1 MAAESATA
9 VRLPSPFAR
18 AENKTGRLCVKL
30 SPMSFDPKNIL
41 VIDFGQM
48 GDVVLSLPAL
58 AAVRQRFPRA
68 RVTVAVG
75 KPGRQVVELSGS
87 ADEVLVVDRVALRD
101 GFAPLSVV
109 RVLSVVQEV
118 RRRKFDFVIDL
129 HSLSETNLLG
139 YLSGAP
145 RRLYSRR
152 PGRSLDFL
160 SNFRPVPPTEDF
172 SKHAV
177 ERYLDVLA
185 PLKVGEVSRVP
196 RLPLKDEAGR
206 AVEQLFRKSKV
217 GRDAPLVGV
226 FPGAGHPS
234 RRWPLERFAE
244 LAKRLA
250 DSDGLHTALFIGPE
264 ELPQSKQIRSAFP
277 TATTMSVEKL
287 DIPQLASALARTS
300 VLVSNDTGPVHI
312 AAAVGTPTV
321 VLVGRDGPNGYE
333 PVGRGHRSIFRA
345 PIESITVAAVYEAA
359 RRALVS
365 ERTASL
371 FAS

>member
-1 MAAESATA
+1 M
-9 VRLPSPFAR
+9 
-18 AENKTGRLCVKL
+18 G
-30 SPMSFDPKNIL
+30 FDPKNIL

-75 KPGRQVVELSGS
+75 KPGRQVVELSGA

-101 GFAPLSVV
+101 GFVPLSIARVV
-109 RVLSVVQEV
+109 GVVQEV

-129 HSLSETNLLG
+129 HSLSETNLLAF
-139 YLSGAP
+139 LSGAQH
-145 RRLYSRR
+145 RLFSRR

-160 SNFRPVPPTEDF
+160 SNFRPQPPTEDL

-196 RLPLKDEAGR
+196 RLPLKDEAER
-206 AVEQLFRKSKV
+206 AVDQFFKKAKV
-217 GRDAPLVGV
+217 GMAGPLVGV
-226 FPGAGHPS
+226 FPGAGHAS

-244 LAKRLA
+244 LARRLA
-250 DSDGLHTALFIGPE
+250 EVDGLHAALFVGPE
-264 ELPQSKQIRSAFP
+264 EHSQAKRIRAAFP
-277 TATTMSVEKL
+277 ARTTTLIERL
-287 DIPQLASALARTS
+287 DIPQLASALARIS

-321 VLVGRDGPNGYE
+321 VLVGREGPNGYE

-345 PIESITVAAVYEAA
+345 PIEAITVAEVYEAA

-371 FAS
+371 FTS

>member
-1 MAAESATA
+1 
-9 VRLPSPFAR
+9 
-18 AENKTGRLCVKL
+18 
-30 SPMSFDPKNIL
+30 MSFELRNIL
-41 VIDFGQM
+41 VIDFGQL

-58 AAVRQRFPRA
+58 AALRQRFPRA

-75 KPGRQVVELSGS
+75 KPGRQVVELSGA
-87 ADEVLVVDRVALRD
+87 ADDVLVVDRVALRD
-101 GFAPLSVV
+101 GFAPLSIARVV
-109 RVLSVVQEV
+109 GVVQEV

-129 HSLSETNLLG
+129 HSLSETNLLA

-145 RRLYSRR
+145 RRLLSRR

-160 SNFRPVPPTEDF
+160 SNFRPAPPVEDL

-196 RLPLKDEAGR
+196 RLPLRDEAER
-206 AVEQLFRKSKV
+206 AVEQLFKKAKV
-217 GRDAPLVGV
+217 GMGAPVVGV

-244 LAKRLA
+244 LARRLA
-250 DSDGLHTALFIGPE
+250 DADGLHTALFLGPE
-264 ELPQSKQIRSAFP
+264 EHGQAKQIRAAFP
-277 TATTMSVEKL
+277 AATTTLIEKL

-312 AAAVGTPTV
+312 AAAVGTPAV

-345 PIESITVAAVYEAA
+345 PIESITVAEVYEAA

>member
-1 MAAESATA
+1 
-9 VRLPSPFAR
+9 
-18 AENKTGRLCVKL
+18 
-30 SPMSFDPKNIL
+30 MSFDANNIL

-58 AAVRQRFPRA
+58 AALRQRFPRA
-68 RVTVAVG
+68 RITVAVG
-75 KPGRQVVELSGS
+75 KPGRQIVELSGA
-87 ADEVLVVDRVALRD
+87 ADDVLVVDRVALRD
-101 GFAPLSVV
+101 GFAPLSIMRVV
-109 RVLSVVQEV
+109 GVVQEA

-139 YLSGAP
+139 FLSGAP
-145 RRLYSRR
+145 RRLFSRR

-160 SNFRPVPPTEDF
+160 SNFRPQAPAEDLA
-172 SKHAV
+172 KHAV

-185 PLKVGEVSRVP
+185 PLKIGEVSRVP
-196 RLPLKDEAGR
+196 RLPLKDEAER
-206 AVEQLFRKSKV
+206 SVDQLFRKAKV
-217 GRDAPLVGV
+217 GQGAPVVGV

-234 RRWPLERFAE
+234 RRWPLERFGE
-244 LAKRLA
+244 LARRLA
-250 DSDGLHTALFIGPE
+250 DTDGLHTALFIGPE
-264 ELPQSKQIRSAFP
+264 ELQQAKQIRAAFP
-277 TATTMSVEKL
+277 KDSTTPIERL
-287 DIPQLASALARTS
+287 DIPQLASALARIS

-345 PIESITVAAVYEAA
+345 PIESITVAEVYEAA

>member
-1 MAAESATA
+1 
-9 VRLPSPFAR
+9 
-18 AENKTGRLCVKL
+18 
-30 SPMSFDPKNIL
+30 MSFDPKNVL

-58 AAVRQRFPRA
+58 AAVRRRFPAA

-87 ADEVLVVDRVALRD
+87 ADDVLVVDRVALRD
-101 GFAPLSVV
+101 GFAPLSVA
-109 RVLSVVQEV
+109 RVVGVVQEV

-129 HSLSETNLLG
+129 HSLSETNLLA

-145 RRLYSRR
+145 RRLLSRR

-160 SNFRPVPPTEDF
+160 SNFRPAPPAEDL

-185 PLKVGEVSRVP
+185 PLRVGEVSRVP
-196 RLPLKDEAGR
+196 RLPLRDEAER
-206 AVEQLFRKSKV
+206 AVEQLFRKARL
-217 GRDAPLVGV
+217 GQGAPVVGV

-234 RRWPLERFAE
+234 RRWPLERFGE

-250 DSDGLHTALFIGPE
+250 DADGLHTALFVGPE
-264 ELPQSKQIRSAFP
+264 EHRQAKQIRAAFP
-277 TATTMSVEKL
+277 AATTTLIEKL

-345 PIESITVAAVYEAA
+345 PIESITAAEVYEAA

>member
-1 MAAESATA
+1 
-9 VRLPSPFAR
+9 
-18 AENKTGRLCVKL
+18 
-30 SPMSFDPKNIL
+30 MSFDPQNIL

-58 AAVRQRFPRA
+58 AALRRRFPRA
-68 RVTVAVG
+68 RLTVAVG
-75 KPGRQVVELSGS
+75 KPGRQIVELSGA

-101 GFAPLSVV
+101 GFAPLSIARVV
-109 RVLSVVQEV
+109 GVVQEV
-118 RRRKFDFVIDL
+118 RRRRFDFVIDL

-139 YLSGAP
+139 FLSGAP

-160 SNFRPVPPTEDF
+160 ANFRPAPPAEDL

-177 ERYLDVLA
+177 ERYLNVLA

-196 RLPLKDEAGR
+196 RLPLRDDAER
-206 AVEQLFRKSKV
+206 AVDQLFRKAKV
-217 GRDAPLVGV
+217 GTAGPLVGV

-244 LAKRLA
+244 VAKRLA
-250 DSDGLHTALFIGPE
+250 DADGLHTALFIGPE
-264 ELPQSKQIRSAFP
+264 EHPQAKQIRAAFP
-277 TATTMSVEKL
+277 ARTTAVIERL
-287 DIPQLASALARTS
+287 DIPQLASALARIS

-345 PIESITVAAVYEAA
+345 PIESITAAEVYEAA
-359 RRALVS
+359 RSALVS

>member
-1 MAAESATA
+1 
-9 VRLPSPFAR
+9 
-18 AENKTGRLCVKL
+18 
-30 SPMSFDPKNIL
+30 MSFDPVNIL

-58 AAVRQRFPRA
+58 AAVRRRFPRA

-75 KPGRQVVELSGS
+75 KPGRQVVELSGA

-101 GFAPLSVV
+101 GFAPLSIARVVGVV
-109 RVLSVVQEV
+109 REV

-129 HSLSETNLLG
+129 HSLSETNLLA

-145 RRLYSRR
+145 HRLLSRR

-160 SNFRPVPPTEDF
+160 ANFRPQPPAEDL

-185 PLKVGEVSRVP
+185 PLKVGEVARVP
-196 RLPLKDEAGR
+196 RLPLRDEAER
-206 AVEQLFRKSKV
+206 AVDQLFKKAKV
-217 GRDAPLVGV
+217 GAGAPVVGI

-234 RRWPLERFAE
+234 RRWPLERFGE
-244 LAKRLA
+244 LAQRLA
-250 DSDGLHTALFIGPE
+250 NSDGLHTALFIGPE
-264 ELPQSKQIRSAFP
+264 ELPQSKQIRAAFP
-277 TATTMSVEKL
+277 KASTTAIERL

-312 AAAVGTPTV
+312 AAAVGTPVV
-321 VLVGRDGPNGYE
+321 VLVGRDGANGYE

-345 PIESITVAAVYEAA
+345 PIESITTAEVYEAA